1 MPPDIRVLLCDDHA
15 VIREGLKG
23 VLDAVDGIDVVATAR
38 DGGEAVDLAIR
49 LSPDVI
55 LMDIAMPEVNGVTA
69 TRRIVSAAPAA
80 RVVVL
85 TAFADEAT
93 VLDAIDAGAT
103 GYLLKDA
110 DSLEVARAI
119 RTAAR
124 GDAPLDTRAARI
136 VLRRSV
142 PDGSSDGM
150 TVREREVLS
159 LLASGHSPAQIGRTL
174 DISVHTVRRHL
185 ANVSAKL
192 GVKGMNALTRY
203 AIRHGLDRTGS

>member
-1 MPPDIRVLLCDDHA
+1 MAPDIRVLLCDDHA

-23 VLDAVDGIDVVATAR
+23 VLDGVDGIDVVATAR
-38 DGGEAVDLAIR
+38 DGGEAVDLALR
-49 LSPDVI
+49 LDPDVI
-55 LMDIAMPEVNGVTA
+55 LMDIAMPDVNGVTA
-69 TRRIVSAAPAA
+69 TRRIVGAAPAA
-80 RVVVL
+80 RIVVL

-110 DSLEVARAI
+110 DSVEVERAI
-119 RTAAR
+119 RAAAR

-142 PDGSSDGM
+142 PDGSSGGM

-159 LLASGHSPAQIGRTL
+159 LLGQGLGNRAIAERMGISESTVKAHLSRIYRHIGVSGRQEAQQWARAQAAA
-174 DISVHTVRRHL
+174 R
-185 ANVSAKL
+185 
-192 GVKGMNALTRY
+192 
-203 AIRHGLDRTGS
+203 